1 VVLDL
6 STFQGDREIGLGRS
20 IAEYLRPDPE
30 GHYVVPARNEL
41 LKLLGDLGK
50 KFEVI
55 ELDSDTVIL
64 RTRSRSAAK
73 KAVEVGLAR
82 GLLIS

>member
-1 VVLDL
+1 L
-6 STFQGDREIGLGRS
+6 RRS

-30 GHYVVPARNEL
+30 GRYVVPARKEL
-41 LKLLGDLGK
+41 LKLLGDLVK

-55 ELDSDTVIL
+55 ELDADTVIL

-73 KAVEVGLAR
+73 RAVEVGLAK
-82 GLLIS
+82 GLLIA